1 MKQLRLGSDKWSGFG
16 WFISHTHGWA
26 WYIYQSM
33 NARFCL
39 GSMDQVGKIYTVHM
53 GWYGFPKWEAWF
65 ILNRKRW
72 VRPPTRAPVRGWTF
86 EGIRGPYYS
95 KENFRGGWWLSNKR
109 QKFLFWVGI
118 ASIPMILMLV
128 SKLWCFMISDVWI
141 HRSAAIE
148 RLETNI
154 SNIPRQD
161 VLFTASFGWAN
172 QPWQTPTPLT
182 KWGDCEG
189 LGRERCCYWF

>member
-72 VRPPTRAPVRGWTF
+72 VRPPLEPPSEVELLKGF
-86 EGIRGPYYS
+86 EGLITV
-95 KENFRGGWWLSNKR
+95 KKTFGG
-109 QKFLFWVGI
+109 G
-118 ASIPMILMLV
+118 
-128 SKLWCFMISDVWI
+128 
-141 HRSAAIE
+141 
-148 RLETNI
+148 
-154 SNIPRQD
+154 
-161 VLFTASFGWAN
+161 
-172 QPWQTPTPLT
+172 
-182 KWGDCEG
+182 
-189 LGRERCCYWF
+189 